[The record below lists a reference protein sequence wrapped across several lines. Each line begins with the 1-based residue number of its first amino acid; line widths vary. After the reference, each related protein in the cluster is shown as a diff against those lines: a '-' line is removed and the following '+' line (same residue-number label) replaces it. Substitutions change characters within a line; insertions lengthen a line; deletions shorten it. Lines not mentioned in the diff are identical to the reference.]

1 MTVVD
6 PIVRSERV
14 DADEAA
20 IELEVPRDLDYFD
33 GHFPGAPVVP
43 GVVLIKWALALAR
56 RRLGVAGVFAGVE
69 ALKFQHVVRPGAAV
83 TLELK
88 YAEAAG
94 KLHFSFRAGQQRCS
108 SGRVL
113 LRAES

>member
-14 DADEAA
+14 DRDGAA
-20 IELEVPRDLDYFD
+20 IELAVPLDLDYFD

-43 GVVLIKWALALAR
+43 GVVLIKWALGLAR
-56 RRLGVAGVFAGVE
+56 ARLGVAGAFAGVE
-69 ALKFQHVVRPGAAV
+69 ALKFQQVLRPGAQV
-83 TLELK
+83 TLELE
-88 YAEAAG
+88 YAAAG
-94 KLHFSFRAGQQRCS
+94 KLQFSFRSGQQRVG

-113 LRAES
+113 LRPEP